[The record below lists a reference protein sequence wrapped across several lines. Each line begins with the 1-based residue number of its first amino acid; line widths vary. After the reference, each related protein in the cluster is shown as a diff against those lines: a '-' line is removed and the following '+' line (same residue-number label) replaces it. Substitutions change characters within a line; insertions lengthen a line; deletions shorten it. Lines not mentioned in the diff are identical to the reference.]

1 MIRRLCYVVVLD
13 LDNEKKMALVAYD
26 YSDNENEEEAD
37 EETGASCVEIN
48 KNPQVSALKHNQ
60 TNKENHGEVSNNV
73 VEITTNK
80 DSAPTTISISENSTT
95 EPVVESSLFVKLP
108 ETKRSIGVIEEDQIE
123 DFIPRPKPPKVKEKV
138 KILIPSLS
146 ELADI
151 EDDEP
156 VAKKAKPSSKG
167 SGLMSLLPP
176 VKSSV
181 LSTKSFVPNV
191 VANKTKQTRANDK
204 SSTSSSTMIP
214 HVIRTHAE
222 VKKTQL
228 MHKLQGKSLPGSQ
241 ESDDDDEDDV
251 EIPETFDDEMWQ
263 KVCGR
268 SKPTSAIIEHNGPEQ
283 PMFVEPVNIAPEPEK
298 PYDGLDNKA
307 FKELVGRTKRPIGN
321 IKLIDI
327 NEEDVLPERELWMTK
342 ALTDPEM
349 EPKKE
354 AENPVDPTRRRK
366 HHITYLAQQA
376 KANEQELQN
385 SWASSK
391 NNRMMSRAK
400 YGF

>member
-1 MIRRLCYVVVLD
+1 
-13 LDNEKKMALVAYD
+13 MALVSYD
-26 YSDNENEEEAD
+26 YSDSESEDEAD
-37 EETGASCVEIN
+37 EATSSSCVIVK
-48 KNPQVSALKHNQ
+48 KNSQTSLVHTPPEANQGKDIDKPVDVDTIEESSTPTKSLK
-60 TNKENHGEVSNNV
+60 T
-73 VEITTNK
+73 
-80 DSAPTTISISENSTT
+80 ENSTT
-95 EPVVESSLFVKLP
+95 AEQLENSLFSKLP
-108 ETKRSIGVIEEDQIE
+108 ESKKSTEVIEEDQIE
-123 DFIPRPKPPKVKEKV
+123 DFIPRPKPAKVKEKV

-146 ELADI
+146 EFADI

-167 SGLMSLLPP
+167 SGLISLLPP
-176 VKSSV
+176 VKSSIM
-181 LSTKSFVPNV
+181 STKTFVPNV
-191 VANKTKQTRANDK
+191 VANKSKATTVSTNQDK
-204 SSTSSSTMIP
+204 PSTSTSGMIP
-214 HVIRTHAE
+214 QAVRKKAD
-222 VKKTQL
+222 VKKAQPN
-228 MHKLQGKSLPGSQ
+228 KLEQNDIL
-241 ESDDDDEDDV
+241 ESDDDEDM

-268 SKPTSAIIEHNGPEQ
+268 PKPKLPIIVSQTTEPEQ
-283 PMFVEPVNIAPEPEK
+283 PMVTEPVNIAPEPEK
-298 PYDGLDNKA
+298 PYDGLDNQA

-327 NEEDVLPERELWMTK
+327 NEEDVLPEKELWMTK

-354 AENPVDPTRRRK
+354 IENPVDPTRRRK

-385 SWASSK
+385 SWSSSK

>member
-1 MIRRLCYVVVLD
+1 
-13 LDNEKKMALVAYD
+13 
-26 YSDNENEEEAD
+26 
-37 EETGASCVEIN
+37 
-48 KNPQVSALKHNQ
+48 
-60 TNKENHGEVSNNV
+60 
-73 VEITTNK
+73 
-80 DSAPTTISISENSTT
+80 
-95 EPVVESSLFVKLP
+95 
-108 ETKRSIGVIEEDQIE
+108 
-123 DFIPRPKPPKVKEKV
+123 
-138 KILIPSLS
+138 
-146 ELADI
+146 
-151 EDDEP
+151 
-156 VAKKAKPSSKG
+156 
-167 SGLMSLLPP
+167 MSLLPP

-181 LSTKSFVPNV
+181 MSTKSFVPNV
-191 VANKTKQTRANDK
+191 VANKSKATSLSKNPDK
-204 SSTSSSTMIP
+204 PSTSSSGMIP
-214 HVIRTHAE
+214 HAVRKQAE

-228 MHKLQGKSLPGSQ
+228 NKLQNKPKQNENL
-241 ESDDDDEDDV
+241 ESDDDEDM

-268 SKPTSAIIEHNGPEQ
+268 SKPKPAIITESPIIEPEQ
-283 PMFVEPVNIAPEPEK
+283 PMVIEPVNIAPEPEK
-298 PYDGLDNKA
+298 RYDGLDNQA

-327 NEEDVLPERELWMTK
+327 NEEDVLPEKELWMTK

-354 AENPVDPTRRRK
+354 IENPVDPTRRRK

-385 SWASSK
+385 SWSSSK